1 MLLYRPLA
9 FFAAPLA
16 ALLLSPEP
24 DALAWIMLGLVTF
37 IGAIIHRYS
46 DRYLDGQAAKG
57 RYAGWLLATITAVS
71 MLVLA
76 GDLRVLALAWTL
88 SSLCLHQ
95 LLTFFAERRPSQ
107 LAAHK
112 KFLLSRVA
120 DVAIYAGVFSIGG
133 ALGTYEIHALGGRLD
148 ALGAAPVGVEVGAFL
163 LVAGVILRSAQ
174 LPFHGWLIQVMEAPT
189 PVSALLHAG
198 VVNMGGFVMIRLADL
213 MGPLAGPQ
221 TLLVVFGAA
230 TAVLAALVM
239 ATCAS
244 VKVSLAW
251 STVAQMGFM
260 LLECGLGAYGLALV
274 HLVAHSLYKANAF
287 LSSGSV
293 VGAHV
298 RGMLSPRPPSYGVF
312 GQQAA
317 AAVAVLGVFG
327 AGTLAWGQPLAD
339 ARLWV
344 PGLIFAFALVP
355 LMLAAGKGKG
365 AVPLARQGAVALGVT
380 LLFLLLHGVGDTVVP
395 PSADAIPDA
404 FRAGLAASLF
414 AGLFLVQ
421 SVVSARPESRLAVW
435 LYPWFAGGF
444 HLDELFTRLTFL
456 VWPPRYVRRA
466 QGTPSA
472 RVDSQLRRAA

>member
-1 MLLYRPLA
+1 MLLYRPIA
-9 FFAAPLA
+9 FFAAPLL
-16 ALLLSPEP
+16 ALLLSPAP

-46 DRYLDGQAAKG
+46 DRYLDGQEAKG
-57 RYAGWLLATITAVS
+57 RYVGWFLATIVAVS

-95 LLTFFAERRPSQ
+95 LLSFFSERRPTQ

-133 ALGTYEIHALGGRLD
+133 SLGTYEIHALGARLTALD
-148 ALGAAPVGVEVGAFL
+148 AVPTGVEVGAFFL
-163 LVAGVILRSAQ
+163 AAGVILRSAQ

-221 TLLVVFGAA
+221 TMLVVFGAT

-239 ATCAS
+239 STCAS
-244 VKVSLAW
+244 IKVALAW

-293 VGAHV
+293 VGV
-298 RGMLSPRPPSYGVF
+298 YSYGKLSPHAVSYGVF
-312 GQQAA
+312 TQLAA
-317 AAVAVLGVFG
+317 AALSILVVFG
-327 AGTLAWGQPLAD
+327 AGTLVWENTLGDP
-339 ARLWV
+339 RLWV
-344 PGLIFAFALVP
+344 PGLIFSLALVP
-355 LMLAAGKGKG
+355 LMLASGNGKG
-365 AVPLARQGAVALGVT
+365 AVQPARYAAMAAGLT
-380 LLFLLLHGVGDTVVP
+380 LLFLVLHGVGDAMVP
-395 PSADAIPDA
+395 RSDGATPDV
-404 FRAGLAASLF
+404 FRAVFAATLF
-414 AGLFLVQ
+414 VALFLVQ
-421 SVVSARPESRLAVW
+421 LVVSALPDGRLSAR
-435 LYPWFAGGF
+435 LYPWFVGGF

-466 QGTPSA
+466 EGAAKPSGQA
-472 RVDSQLRRAA
+472 SVPRAA